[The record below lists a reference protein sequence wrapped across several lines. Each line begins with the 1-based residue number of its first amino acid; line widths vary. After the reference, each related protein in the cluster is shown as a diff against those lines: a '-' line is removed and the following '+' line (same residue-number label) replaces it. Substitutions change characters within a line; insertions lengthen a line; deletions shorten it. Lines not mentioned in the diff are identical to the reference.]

1 MFKSY
6 PALVAELSANHNKSL
21 KRALNLLKL
30 AKQNDADAVKL
41 QTFDESS
48 MTINT
53 RRNGFLIKS
62 GLWRGYSLWDLYK
75 DAKTPF
81 SWHKELFD
89 YAKKIKIKC
98 FSTPFDLNA
107 LNLLEK
113 LNCPIY
119 KIASFEAT
127 DLELIKEV
135 SMTQK
140 PMIISTGLCNI
151 KEIDNAF
158 NTAKK
163 YNSNEVALLYCV
175 SSYPSKIS
183 DFNLENISILKKRYK
198 CRVGFSD
205 HSKKNIVAQLA
216 VSMGA
221 TIIEKHI
228 AENNQKRG
236 LDIEFSLK
244 GNEIKKFKED
254 ILTAKHLIGEKY
266 FKRTQNEKKNLIFR
280 RSIYATKNIKKGEKF
295 TKTNTKTLRPYL
307 GICASKYQLLLNKK
321 AKRNIKENTTI
332 YLKDLK

>member
-1 MFKSY
+1 M
-6 PALVAELSANHNKSL
+6 
-21 KRALNLLKL
+21 KL

-198 CRVGFSD
+198 SIEGFSD

-266 FKRTQNEKKNLIFR
+266 FKRTQNEKKI
-280 RSIYATKNIKKGEKF
+280 
-295 TKTNTKTLRPYL
+295 
-307 GICASKYQLLLNKK
+307 
-321 AKRNIKENTTI
+321 
-332 YLKDLK
+332 